1 MSVNKVILLGRL
13 GADPEIRYTLE
24 GKPVA
29 IFRLATNE
37 VLVKNNEK
45 ETLTEWHRLVA
56 FGRLAEICGE
66 YLSKGSRVY
75 VEGKLRTR
83 KFEDKHGQT
92 RFVTEI
98 WVQNLQILDRK
109 TEVPSSNTKKVS
121 LSKEE
126 YFESL
131 EDLPPISDEDIPF

>member
-1 MSVNKVILLGRL
+1 MILLGRL
-13 GADPEIRYTLE
+13 GADPEIRYTLD

-29 IFRLATNE
+29 VFRIATNE
-37 VLVKNNEK
+37 VITKNNER

-66 YLSKGSRVY
+66 YLSKGTRVY
-75 VEGKLRTR
+75 VEGKLKTR
-83 KFEDKHGQT
+83 KFEDKQGQT

-109 TEVPSSNTKKVS
+109 GEEMPQEGKKP
-121 LSKEE
+121 SKEE
-126 YFESL
+126 VF
-131 EDLPPISDEDIPF
+131 DLSEAIPDISDEDIPF